1 MTFRL
6 YPNKQIE
13 QSLRYHRKLH
23 KDLYNAAVNNRFYQ
37 YQNFNHSVN
46 YIEQQNCL
54 PAFKEVWIEYKEIN
68 SQALQATLKRVD
80 FAFERWFKGLGKRPR
95 FKSIRHYSG
104 WAYPAKTG
112 YSVESDGEN
121 GYLNLSKIG
130 RIQMRGQ
137 AKYWGK
143 PTTCTMVYRN
153 GKWYAS
159 ITVDILNQVLKPEI
173 LPIGAIGID
182 LGCNSALSITDGE
195 NHQQIDAPKF
205 LRNAEHL
212 IKKASKEKR
221 RKRAPNRRKKILA
234 SRRFKKA
241 QLSVSKLTRKVAN
254 QRQNWVHQVAAQITS
269 SNSMVATEKLEVKN
283 MTRKAK
289 KGKRK
294 KQKAGLN
301 KSILDVGFGML
312 RSTIKYK
319 VEQIGGVFIEVPTRQ
334 VKPSQ
339 TCPKCGNQHKKTL
352 DIRVHECGCGYLQ
365 DRDIAAAE
373 VMLYWAKGSHCGRI
387 PWGDAKS
394 DSEAVASHLPGG
406 DAKSE
411 RASGVS
417 PSGAS
422 GVILPGFG
430 TSLADAD
437 VASATSRTRKT
448 AVILKQL
455 GQAKRQKSIEDFAKN
470 ELRDVETH
478 SSGRANCG

>member
-6 YPNKQIE
+6 YPNDKTLTA
-13 QSLRYHRKLH
+13 LRYHRKLH
-23 KDLYNAAVNNRFYQ
+23 KDLYNAAVNNRFTQ
-37 YQNFNHSVN
+37 YKIFNHKVD
-46 YIEQQNCL
+46 YFEQQNCL
-54 PAFKEVWIEYKEIN
+54 PAFKDVWIEYKELP
-68 SQALQATLKRVD
+68 SHALQATLKRVD

-104 WAYPAKTG
+104 WTYPDCAGFK
-112 YSVESDGEN
+112 VESNGEKRKVCRGDTPPGELFKN

-143 PTTCTMVYRN
+143 PTTCTIVYRN

-159 ITVDILNQVLKPEI
+159 ITVDVLDQVLKPEI
-173 LPIGAIGID
+173 LPVGAVGID

-212 IKKASKEKR
+212 IKKASKDKR
-221 RKRAPNRRKKILA
+221 RKRAPNRKKKIKA

-241 QLSVSKLTRKVAN
+241 QASVSKLTRKVAN
-254 QRQNWVHQVAAQITS
+254 QRQNWVHQVAAEIVS
-269 SNSMVATEKLEVKN
+269 SNSFVATETLVVKN
-283 MTRKAK
+283 MTSKAK
-289 KGKRK
+289 KGKHK

-301 KSILDVGFGML
+301 KSILDVGFGIL

-319 VEQIGGVFIEVPTRQ
+319 IKQIGGVFVEVPTRL

-339 TCPKCGNQHKKTL
+339 TCPKCGHQHKKTL
-352 DIRVHECGCGYLQ
+352 DVRVHKCGVCSYCQ

-373 VMLYWAKGSHCGRI
+373 VMLCWSKGS
-387 PWGDAKS
+387 
-394 DSEAVASHLPGG
+394 
-406 DAKSE
+406 
-411 RASGVS
+411 
-417 PSGAS
+417 
-422 GVILPGFG
+422 LPGFG
-430 TSLADAD
+430 TSLADAELPSST
-437 VASATSRTRKT
+437 VNTRKT
-448 AVILKQL
+448 AGSMRQL
-455 GQAKRQKSIEDFAKN
+455 GAKKRQKSVEVSAKN

-478 SSGRANCG
+478 SSGEANCG

>member
-23 KDLYNAAVNNRFYQ
+23 KDLYNAAVNNRFTQ
-37 YQNFNHSVN
+37 YQKFNYKVD
-46 YIEQQNCL
+46 YFEQQNSL
-54 PAFKEVWIEYKEIN
+54 PAFKNVWTEYKEVA
-68 SQALQATLKRVD
+68 SHALQATLKRVD
-80 FAFERWFKGLGKRPR
+80 YAFERWKKGLGKRPR

-104 WAYPAKTG
+104 WTYPDSAGFK
-112 YSVESDGEN
+112 VESSGEKRKVCRGDTPPGELFKN

-143 PTTCTMVYRN
+143 PTTCTIVFRN

-159 ITVDILNQVLKPEI
+159 ITVDVLDQVLKPEV
-173 LPIGAIGID
+173 LPVGAIGID
-182 LGCNSALSITDGE
+182 LGCKSALSITDGE

-205 LRNAEHL
+205 LRNAEHQ
-212 IKKASKEKR
+212 IKKASKAKR
-221 RKRAPNRRKKILA
+221 RKQAPNRKKRIKA

-241 QLSVSKLTRKVAN
+241 QLKVSKLTRKVGN
-254 QRQNWVHQVAAQITS
+254 QRQNWVHQVAAEIVS
-269 SNSMVATEKLEVKN
+269 GNSFVATEKLEVKN
-283 MTRKAK
+283 MTSKAK

-319 VEQIGGVFIEVPTRQ
+319 VEQIGGVFVEVPTKK

-339 TCPKCGNQHKKTL
+339 TCPKCGHRHKKTL
-352 DIRVHECGCGYLQ
+352 DIRVHNCAVCGYQQ

-373 VMLYWAKGSHCGRI
+373 VMLYWAKGSHC
-387 PWGDAKS
+387 
-394 DSEAVASHLPGG
+394 VAGVPPVV
-406 DAKSE
+406 
-411 RASGVS
+411 ASGVNLTELGTSFAGAES
-417 PSGAS
+417 PSSTAN
-422 GVILPGFG
+422 
-430 TSLADAD
+430 
-437 VASATSRTRKT
+437 TRKQ
-448 AVILKQL
+448 AGSMRQL
-455 GQAKRQKSIEDFAKN
+455 GAKKRQKSKSTG
-470 ELRDVETH
+470 LVSETQT
-478 SSGRANCG
+478 STK

>member
-6 YPNKQIE
+6 YPNEKTESI
-13 QSLRYHRKLH
+13 LRYHRKLH
-23 KDLYNAAVNNRFYQ
+23 KDLYNAAVNNRFNQ
-37 YQNFNHSVN
+37 YQIYNHKVD
-46 YIEQQNCL
+46 YFEQQNCL
-54 PAFKEVWIEYKEIN
+54 PAFKEVWIEY
-68 SQALQATLKRVD
+68 SLLPSHALQATLKRVD

-104 WAYPAKTG
+104 WTYPDCAGFK
-112 YSVESDGEN
+112 VESNGEN
-121 GYLNLSKIG
+121 AKNAVLGRPQEERFFKTGYLNLSKIG

-143 PTTCTMVYRN
+143 PTTCTILYRN

-159 ITVDILNQVLKPEI
+159 ITVNVLDQVLKLEV
-173 LPIGAIGID
+173 LPIDAVGID
-182 LGCNSALSITDGE
+182 LGCKSALSITDGE
-195 NHQQIDAPKF
+195 NHRQIDAPKF

-221 RKRAPNRRKKILA
+221 RKRQPNRKKKTLA
-234 SRRFKKA
+234 SRRWKKA
-241 QLSVSKLTRKVAN
+241 AIKVSKLKRKVAN

-269 SNSMVATEKLEVKN
+269 SSSMVATEKLEVKN

-319 VEQIGGVFIEVPTRQ
+319 VEQTGGVFIEVPTRQ

-352 DIRVHECGCGYLQ
+352 GIRVHECGVCSYRQ

-373 VMLYWAKGSHCGRI
+373 VMLYWAKGT
-387 PWGDAKS
+387 
-394 DSEAVASHLPGG
+394 LPG
-406 DAKSE
+406 
-411 RASGVS
+411 
-417 PSGAS
+417 
-422 GVILPGFG
+422 LG

-437 VASATSRTRKT
+437 LASSTSRTRKQ
-448 AVILKQL
+448 AGSMRQL
-455 GQAKRQKSIEDFAKN
+455 GEKKRQKSQSNCAKN
-470 ELRDVETH
+470 KLEDVETS
-478 SSGRANCG
+478 SSGEAS